1 MWVCVDDSPPH
12 ALNFFFRKGHFD
24 QRFFSSTRS
33 IITATADDRRRRH
46 SKIIELIQSRPPQN
60 PLFFHS
66 WALLVSL
73 TLADQPSFSGL
84 RTLVLLSFPYLP
96 LFLPQISLLAS
107 SHDLYYRPPY
117 AGISFALPVILWFP
131 LVFSR
136 TRWIRARAYGP
147 ETIRP
152 GLMSSSSSS
161 PIHFELLYVPLL
173 VKRWII

>member
-1 MWVCVDDSPPH
+1 MWVCVDDFPPY

-46 SKIIELIQSRPPQN
+46 SKIIELFQSRPPQN

-84 RTLVLLSFPYLP
+84 RTLVLLSFSLSSP
-96 LFLPQISLLAS
+96 LSSPDYSFGLFPRSLLPSALCRHLIRSTCDIVVS
-107 SHDLYYRPPY
+107 SRFLADAMDPRQSLRPRDDTSGTDEFVKLIADPFRT
-117 AGISFALPVILWFP
+117 SVRFP
-131 LVFSR
+131 
-136 TRWIRARAYGP
+136 W
-147 ETIRP
+147 
-152 GLMSSSSSS
+152 
-161 PIHFELLYVPLL
+161 
-173 VKRWII
+173 